1 MKRWAIA
8 IAIILGLAVIGGA
21 GYLGYQ
27 SSQPAVSDA
36 PVAPL
41 TIGASQGDVQR
52 TVTAP
57 GQLVGTQQVM
67 LGMDVDG
74 RLVELNVRP
83 GTVVSAGDIIA
94 RIDPTRYENALEI
107 AQIELGQAQNS
118 LDQQLANA
126 ELTTVNSEALIGATQ
141 AQYPLL
147 TAAEVNLQLARE
159 AEQRAWVEYDKAINR
174 HWDPPEVHEAYR
186 LEWAHS
192 QANTKVAEAEYNS
205 VLNQRWAVGQQV
217 EAQQTELERAQSNLT
232 FLQDAGVNPLLETAV
247 AHAEAELAATVLVAP
262 FDGVV
267 LDVFVTNGES
277 VGSGMNLVRLADPAV
292 GEVRTT
298 VIEED
303 LADVKIGQPAEL
315 FFDARPDIAVQGK
328 VARLVPQRV
337 VGEARPLYHVY
348 VTLEDHLPDG
358 VFPGMTVDASI
369 IVAERFNTVRLPRT
383 LVRARSDGT
392 ATVELWQNG
401 RRVEQGI
408 VLGLRGDVFVAVES
422 GLDADDQVVGE

>member
-1 MKRWAIA
+1 MKRWFLVLL
-8 IAIILGLAVIGGA
+8 IILGLVIVGGA
-21 GYLGYQ
+21 GYWGYLSNQ
-27 SSQPAVSDA
+27 TAE

-41 TIGASQGDVQR
+41 APVTIAATEGDVQR

-57 GQLVGTQQVM
+57 GQLVGTQQMM
-67 LGMDVDG
+67 LGLDVDG
-74 RLVELNVRP
+74 RLIELNVRP

-94 RIDPTRYENALEI
+94 RIDPTRYETALEI
-107 AQIELGQAQNS
+107 AQIELAQAQSS
-118 LDQQLANA
+118 LDQQLAQA
-126 ELTTVNSEALIGATQ
+126 ELNTANSEALIGATQ

-174 HWDPPEVHEAYR
+174 HWEPPEVHEAYR
-186 LEWAHS
+186 LEWAHA
-192 QANTKVAEAEYNS
+192 QANTKVAEADYNG

-217 EAQQTELERAQSNLT
+217 EAQQTELERAQSSLA
-232 FLQDAGVNPLLETAV
+232 FLQTAGVNELLQTAV
-247 AHAEAELAATVLVAP
+247 NRAEADLEATVLRAP
-262 FDGVV
+262 FDGVI
-267 LDVFVTNGES
+267 LDVLVTPGEAI
-277 VGSGMNLVRLADPAV
+277 GSGMNLVLLADPAV

-303 LADVKIGQPAEL
+303 LADVQIGQPAEL

-348 VTLEDHLPDG
+348 VTLEDRLPEG

-369 IVAERFNTVRLPRT
+369 IVAERFGTVRLPRT
-383 LVRARSDGT
+383 LVRPRSDGS
-392 ATVELWQNG
+392 AIVELWQNG
-401 RRVEQGI
+401 RRVERQI
-408 VLGLRGDVFVAVES
+408 QVGLRGDVFIAVES
-422 GLDADDQVVGE
+422 GLEPNDQVVGQ